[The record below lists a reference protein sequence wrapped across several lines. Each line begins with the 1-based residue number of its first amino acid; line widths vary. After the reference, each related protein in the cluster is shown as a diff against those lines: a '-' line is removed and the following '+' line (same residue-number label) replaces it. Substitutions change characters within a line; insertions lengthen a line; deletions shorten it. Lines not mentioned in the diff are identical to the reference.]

1 MFSVDKIGLLII
13 FFNPTKEDILN
24 SQKNI
29 SYFNSGI
36 IIWNSKKIFKVS
48 NPHFFEIELAEN
60 LGQAKALNVGFKKA
74 ISMDLELLLTL
85 DQDSKL
91 TAKGEKLL
99 KIINSHYDQ
108 FLNPA
113 GFSFLSVSDPKTNK
127 KNNYTKY
134 YPHLT
139 LTTITSGTIYLTSAW
154 KKIYG
159 FKNELFIEGI
169 DTEYSIR
176 ARKNKLNF
184 YKFDYPILIHDAGLA
199 LTKKFLNLKITIR
212 FHSDIRLYLQ
222 YRNNLPIFIRNLTF
236 VPKWSLKSII
246 NLFTKKL
253 IIAILGSRNKLIT
266 LIWIFKGTCEGLLEL
281 TSFSH
286 KLKSQELM
294 FKTQIKD

>member
-1 MFSVDKIGLLII
+1 MFSVEKIGLLII

-24 SQKNI
+24 SQRNI

-36 IIWNSKKIFKVS
+36 IVWNSEKTFEVS
-48 NPHFFEIELAEN
+48 NPNFFEIELTEN
-60 LGQAKALNVGFKKA
+60 LGQAKALNIGFEKA
-74 ISMDLELLLTL
+74 ISMNLELLLTL
-85 DQDSKL
+85 DQDSKFID
-91 TAKGEKLL
+91 KGEKLL
-99 KIINSHYDQ
+99 KIINSHHHQ

-113 GFSFLSVSDPKTNK
+113 GFSFLSVSDKETNK
-127 KNNYTKY
+127 KNYKNY
-134 YPHLT
+134 YPDLT

-176 ARKNKLNF
+176 ARRNKLNF
-184 YKFDYPILIHDAGLA
+184 YKFDYPIFIHDAGSA

-212 FHSDIRLYLQ
+212 VHSDIRLYLQ
-222 YRNNLPIFIRNLTF
+222 YRNNLPIFIRNIIF

-246 NLFTKKL
+246 NLYTKKL
-253 IIAILGSRNKLIT
+253 IIAILGSKNILRT
-266 LIWIFKGTCEGLLEL
+266 LIWILKGTCVGLLEL

-294 FKTQIKD
+294 FKTHIKD